1 MSKTSKELGVSSS
14 ISRMPKP
21 KDLFEFPQN
30 CPLSWVPLLQK
41 IPPAGCQKNRD
52 VFVKIDNVKPRH
64 VATHVM
70 QLWTFS
76 RKKTPTKYS
85 QLFSGRI
92 NDYVDLSTYGFS
104 SFSFE
109 IFGISPEKR
118 EIFANRIRQC
128 WQNHTFGTTK
138 NREIFCQCSY
148 SSWNKVSDVIL
159 KEIIICSLKIPNY
172 ASHLIKI
179 LYCIACK
186 NIIMAQLKSNVNF

>member
-30 CPLSWVPLLQK
+30 CPLSS
-41 IPPAGCQKNRD
+41 PPTPKNTPCWLPKKSGCFRQNWQCQTKTRGNSCD
-52 VFVKIDNVKPRH
+52 ATLNVF
-64 VATHVM
+64 T
-70 QLWTFS
+70 
-76 RKKTPTKYS
+76 KKTPAKYI
-85 QLFSGRI
+85 QFFTGGI
-92 NDYVDLSTYGFS
+92 NDYVDFATYGSS

-138 NREIFCQCSY
+138 NRKIFCQCSY

-186 NIIMAQLKSNVNF
+186 NIIMAQRIARSL

>member
-1 MSKTSKELGVSSS
+1 MWKTSKGLGVSSS

-30 CPLSWVPLLQK
+30 CPPLQK

-92 NDYVDLSTYGFS
+92 NDYVDFATYGSS

-138 NREIFCQCSY
+138 NRKIFCQCPY
-148 SSWNKVSDVIL
+148 SPWNKVSDIQM
-159 KEIIICSLKIPNY
+159 
-172 ASHLIKI
+172 
-179 LYCIACK
+179 
-186 NIIMAQLKSNVNF
+186 NIIYFKTLRFNNLFLHNILL

>member
-76 RKKTPTKYS
+76 RKKHP
-85 QLFSGRI
+85 QNI
-92 NDYVDLSTYGFS
+92 FS
-104 SFSFE
+104 SSQAELMTMWTFLRTVLPHFLLKFLGLAQKKGKFLLIGLDNAGKTTLLELLKTGKFS
-109 IFGISPEKR
+109 
-118 EIFANRIRQC
+118 ANAPTL
-128 WQNHTFGTTK
+128 HGTK
-138 NREIFCQCSY
+138 
-148 SSWNKVSDVIL
+148 
-159 KEIIICSLKIPNY
+159 
-172 ASHLIKI
+172 
-179 LYCIACK
+179 
-186 NIIMAQLKSNVNF
+186 